1 MALAENKRPSG
12 GKSNGR
18 KPSSAR
24 TGASRSGSGRPAQGT
39 SSGKPARK
47 KKNSR
52 GRTVVM
58 ILLIVLI
65 VLCAVFLIVVGKMVY
80 DNVAS
85 PGKDRPQAVT
95 SSYDTSPDPDKVSY
109 YIIGLMGEEDTTSP
123 TESLAI
129 LCWDRKAKTVNILE
143 FPQDTYLG
151 EDGTWA
157 VKRLADVWA
166 NPKPLD
172 WCEICG
178 RQVFEP
184 EITDGR
190 HNLST
195 CNGEITQKTGSASEN
210 LINVFNDQY
219 SLPVDG
225 FFMVP
230 QAAFVK
236 LVDLVGG
243 VDVEL
248 EAGQTLGDIEYAAG
262 VQTLSGAAA
271 LDYIT
276 GREAGVDGDIARIL
290 KQRKVFAALMQRLLT
305 SSEQDLTKEIIGP
318 LMNGS
323 TPIRVNMGMNTE
335 GMVKILRE
343 MADVPMTA
351 FTAYLLP
358 GEAAASGETTCYSA
372 HTAEVLALLNE
383 AFNPYGTAVSETD
396 LTFPQLAANAAGD
409 THKQAL
415 SEVLAQQSGTA
426 ATTSAAA

>member
-157 VKRLADVWA
+157 VKRLADVW
-166 NPKPLD
+166 
-172 WCEICG
+172 G
-178 RQVFEP
+178 QP
-184 EITDGR
+184 E
-190 HNLST
+190 
-195 CNGEITQKTGSASEN
+195 
-210 LINVFNDQY
+210 
-219 SLPVDG
+219 
-225 FFMVP
+225 
-230 QAAFVK
+230 
-236 LVDLVGG
+236 
-243 VDVEL
+243 
-248 EAGQTLGDIEYAAG
+248 AAG
-262 VQTLSGAAA
+262 LV
-271 LDYIT
+271 
-276 GREAGVDGDIARIL
+276 
-290 KQRKVFAALMQRLLT
+290 
-305 SSEQDLTKEIIGP
+305 
-318 LMNGS
+318 
-323 TPIRVNMGMNTE
+323 
-335 GMVKILRE
+335 
-343 MADVPMTA
+343 
-351 FTAYLLP
+351 
-358 GEAAASGETTCYSA
+358 
-372 HTAEVLALLNE
+372 
-383 AFNPYGTAVSETD
+383 
-396 LTFPQLAANAAGD
+396 
-409 THKQAL
+409 
-415 SEVLAQQSGTA
+415 
-426 ATTSAAA
+426 